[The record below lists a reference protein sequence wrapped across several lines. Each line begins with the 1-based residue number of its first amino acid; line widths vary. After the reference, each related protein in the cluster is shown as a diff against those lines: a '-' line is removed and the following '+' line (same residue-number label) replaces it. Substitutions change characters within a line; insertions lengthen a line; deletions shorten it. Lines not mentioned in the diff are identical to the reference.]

1 MSGLEGYNP
10 EFLEQLE
17 RIHDHADMVACLSK
31 DSTLD
36 SVCRF
41 VPEWRSLVDDGDPEW
56 AFYAEIASD
65 GGVES
70 HAVNHRLLIWKER
83 GECGDVFAFNDSS
96 REPDVDRAERNRD
109 LLSDLPMLVGIG
121 EAVDMPEGVG
131 SRIWLE
137 LVRLPL
143 LDESDPVDNPL
154 ERASGGRS
162 IGRVADSS
170 QIVRFV
176 GIDRELMVARQ
187 DNAGRGI
194 HQGRDDV
201 IECTP
206 KIVYEVA
213 HDDPESWFLWA
224 RDNEYLAS
232 ASLWIDLRESDRVR
246 AVLSKLVGQLSLQR
260 FQVLKRPGDL
270 GRTVAKVE
278 AKRHSPTTYA
288 ATEDSA

>member
-121 EAVDMPEGVG
+121 EAVDMPEGSVLG
-131 SRIWLE
+131 SGWSLYGCHCSMSLTPWTTPWSGP
-137 LVRLPL
+137 LV
-143 LDESDPVDNPL
+143 
-154 ERASGGRS
+154 
-162 IGRVADSS
+162 
-170 QIVRFV
+170 
-176 GIDRELMVARQ
+176 
-187 DNAGRGI
+187 AG
-194 HQGRDDV
+194 
-201 IECTP
+201 
-206 KIVYEVA
+206 A
-213 HDDPESWFLWA
+213 
-224 RDNEYLAS
+224 LA
-232 ASLWIDLRESDRVR
+232 
-246 AVLSKLVGQLSLQR
+246 G
-260 FQVLKRPGDL
+260 
-270 GRTVAKVE
+270 
-278 AKRHSPTTYA
+278 SPTA
-288 ATEDSA
+288 AR